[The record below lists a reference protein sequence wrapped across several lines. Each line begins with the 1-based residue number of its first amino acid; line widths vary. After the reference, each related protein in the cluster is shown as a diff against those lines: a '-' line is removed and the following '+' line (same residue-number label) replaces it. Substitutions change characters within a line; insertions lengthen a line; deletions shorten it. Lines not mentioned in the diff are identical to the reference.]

1 VRARV
6 WVRVWVRVTPAG
18 LRSGWRAFPTALA
31 LSLALSLASAL
42 AAQDTVRVGITY
54 QPGVRP
60 GLVVLPAPG
69 LDSIQAIVARDLD
82 FSDRFELIALPT
94 SGSGPASPTL
104 NYALY
109 RALGAGLAVE
119 LAPATG
125 SFVRM
130 RLYDLA
136 AEKIRG
142 EVTLPVDRSGA
153 GEGRMAIHALA
164 DEIVRLAVGQPGSAA
179 TRILFLNND
188 DKRIWRVDS
197 DGAGLAPVTPAGVS
211 AMSPVWS
218 PDGSRIAYS
227 QLSKDGGK
235 PIVVQTMGSGTR
247 SVLPLKGATQNI
259 TPAFSPDSR
268 SLIFAQMSDGGV
280 ALYLV
285 NVQDL
290 CCVERLTGG
299 RFAEN
304 FSPAY
309 SPDGR
314 RVVFVST
321 RAGGQQI
328 YSMASDG
335 TDQELLIPFDYGE
348 TGNSNAPE
356 WSPDGTSIAFHREV
370 RGAPQVW
377 TYDLSGHRAKQLTS
391 LGRNED
397 PSWAPDGR
405 HVVFVSDRTGRRQ
418 LFVLDTETNRSRQIM
433 TPFTARLPAWSRRL
447 VRSQ

>member
-1 VRARV
+1 MPAFVCLI
-6 WVRVWVRVTPAG
+6 WFPAG
-18 LRSGWRAFPTALA
+18 TLR
-31 LSLALSLASAL
+31 
-42 AAQDTVRVGITY
+42 AQDTVRVGITY

-82 FSDRFELIALPT
+82 FSDRFEVIALTQPST
-94 SGSGPASPTL
+94 GGGGSGTQPL
-104 NYALY
+104 NYAFY
-109 RALGAGLAVE
+109 RTLGAGLAVE
-119 LAPATG
+119 LSPATG
-125 SFVRM
+125 SFIRM

-142 EVTLPVDRSGA
+142 EVTLPLERSGA
-153 GEGRMAIHALA
+153 GESRMAVHGLS
-164 DEIVRLAVGQPGSAA
+164 DEIVRLAVGQIGSAA
-179 TRILFLNND
+179 TRMLFLNNE

-197 DGAGLAPVTPAGVS
+197 DGAGLAPVSPAGVA
-211 AMSPVWS
+211 AMSPAWS
-218 PDGSRIAYS
+218 PDGGRIAYT
-227 QLSKDGGK
+227 QLSRDGGK
-235 PIVVQTMGSGTR
+235 PIVIQTLGSGTR
-247 SVLPLKGATQNI
+247 TLLPLKATTQNI
-259 TPAFSPDSR
+259 TPAFSPDGR
-268 SLIFAQMSDGGV
+268 SLLFAQMSDAGV

-290 CCVERLTGG
+290 CCVERVTGG

-321 RAGGQQI
+321 RAGGQQV
-328 YSMASDG
+328 YSMSADG

-356 WSPDGTSIAFHREV
+356 WSPDGTTIAFHREV

-405 HVVFVSDRTGRRQ
+405 HLVFISDRTGRRQ
-418 LFVLDTETNRSRQIM
+418 LFVLDTETNRTRQLM
-433 TPFTARLPAWSRRL
+433 TPFSARLPAWSRRL